1 MSNPVTEKW
10 RKITSIRTFVAVLAL
25 GFMAG
30 CTDASDVSGPA
41 VPERQAEQ
49 ARAVAAP
56 VSVVVGTAQR
66 QSVTRTI
73 SATGTIAPKRT
84 SDLGSLV
91 DGVISE
97 VLVNVGDHVHQGDPL
112 FRTRDVDFQH
122 DLASAIATH
131 QMSLA
136 QATQA
141 ERAYARAVQLFEREI
156 IAPAQLEQR
165 ETEMSV
171 AIAAAAQT
179 EQVRNGARQRLAD
192 TVVTAPFDGAIIGRF
207 VDEGTY
213 MSSRFSGMG
222 SSAVVRL
229 AECQIGVAVA
239 RFPES
244 ELASVHEGQI
254 AQLYI
259 GTRTEPVS
267 APILVVNDAIDV
279 QTRTGELRAPFLNPD
294 CAIQTGQ
301 FVRVDIEIIDNDILT
316 IPQSAI
322 TNAGLGQRVFIVEN
336 GRAVLKIIEAVSIDG
351 VISRVAS
358 GLTAND
364 IVIISPPDTM
374 ANGVV
379 VEVIQQ

>member
-1 MSNPVTEKW
+1 MLNPVIEKW
-10 RKITSIRTFVAVLAL
+10 RAITSIRTFLAVLAL

-30 CTDASDVSGPA
+30 CSDASNASGPGEA
-41 VPERQAEQ
+41 EEQAEQ
-49 ARAVAAP
+49 SRVANAP
-56 VSVVVGTAQR
+56 VAVVVGTAQR

-73 SATGTIAPKRT
+73 SATGTLAPRRT

-97 VLVNVGDHVHQGDPL
+97 VMVNVGDHVRQGDPL

-122 DLASAIATH
+122 DLASANAAH

-136 QATQA
+136 QATLA

-179 EQVRNGARQRLAD
+179 EQVRNAARQRLAD
-192 TVVTAPFDGAIIGRF
+192 TIVTAPFDGAIIGRF

-229 AECQIGVAVA
+229 AECQIGVAVV

-244 ELASVHEGQI
+244 ELTSVHEEQT

-259 GTRTEPVS
+259 GTRPEPIS

-294 CAIQTGQ
+294 CGIQTGQ
-301 FVRVDIEIIDNDILT
+301 FVRVEIEIIDDDILT

-322 TNAGLGQRVFIVEN
+322 FNAGLGQRVFIVEN
-336 GRAVLKIIEAVSIDG
+336 GHAVLTNIEAVSIDG
-351 VISRVAS
+351 VISRVVS

-364 IVIISPPDTM
+364 TVILSPPDTM
-374 ANGVV
+374 ASGVA